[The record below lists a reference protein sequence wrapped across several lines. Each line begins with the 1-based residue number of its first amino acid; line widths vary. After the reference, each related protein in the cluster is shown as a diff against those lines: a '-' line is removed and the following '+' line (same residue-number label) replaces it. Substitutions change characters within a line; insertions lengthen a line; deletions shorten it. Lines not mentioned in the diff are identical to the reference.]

1 MRYCTSGRNNRSEG
15 IIYFMSF
22 NEAIEMG
29 EGWKYVIFWLK
40 SLEKTGVRTMG
51 GNFTQLI
58 TKILFE
64 SRGIVLK
71 GGVPV

>member
-1 MRYCTSGRNNRSEG
+1 MRYCTSGRYNWSKG
-15 IIYFMSF
+15 IVYFMSF

-64 SRGIVLK
+64 SRGIVLERR
-71 GGVPV
+71 P